1 MLFKGTSG
9 RVFGTYSDGLRRKTF
24 FFAFWTEEEDRF
36 GNVVKEASAVKEFIP
51 ENPSPSVS
59 SVEMTGSNRYLM
71 FGKDELKID
80 MMSLGKIIADSD
92 VAGEKYYKNFQWAE
106 IAGDKKEDAII
117 LEKVEMHKV
126 EFV

>member
-9 RVFGTYSDGLRRKTF
+9 RVFGTYSDGLKRKTF

-36 GNVVKEASAVKEFIP
+36 GNVVKEASGVKEFIP

-59 SVEMTGSNRYLM
+59 SVEMISSNRYLM

-80 MMSLGKIIADSD
+80 MMSLGKISASD

-106 IAGDKKEDAII
+106 ITGERNEDAII